1 MHILYMTAGNQHGI
15 ANLSGLTFTF
25 LCGGNANNRKLY
37 LLLTLLFDFL
47 VKTLSSC
54 IRCENVKSEWKR

>member
-25 LCGGNANNRKLY
+25 LCGGNANKRKLY
-37 LLLTLLFDFL
+37 LLLTLLFDF
-47 VKTLSSC
+47 
-54 IRCENVKSEWKR
+54 